1 MRMKCPFLA
10 LYSCIFCNTLLIC
23 WHFFSSCRSTEIKT
37 KSWTAFLLGQIPQ
50 SGKVSPW
57 TLAHEKTKAGGD
69 NAQTWVSGMVHLLEN
84 KLLQFGRGWDEPDI
98 TVLFHL
104 GSLAHDFAKLC
115 TSSYL
120 LLLYHMIVL
129 RYFYLPSY
137 PPVTIILL
145 KYEQEISYFET
156 EKDRKCKIADDLYF
170 K

>member
-1 MRMKCPFLA
+1 
-10 LYSCIFCNTLLIC
+10 
-23 WHFFSSCRSTEIKT
+23 
-37 KSWTAFLLGQIPQ
+37 
-50 SGKVSPW
+50 
-57 TLAHEKTKAGGD
+57 
-69 NAQTWVSGMVHLLEN
+69 MVHLLEN

-115 TSSYL
+115 TFSYL
-120 LLLYHMIVL
+120 LLLYYMIIL

-145 KYEQEISYFET
+145 KYVQEISYFET

>member
-1 MRMKCPFLA
+1 M
-10 LYSCIFCNTLLIC
+10 
-23 WHFFSSCRSTEIKT
+23 
-37 KSWTAFLLGQIPQ
+37 
-50 SGKVSPW
+50 SGN
-57 TLAHEKTKAGGD
+57 L
-69 NAQTWVSGMVHLLEN
+69 HLLEN

-115 TSSYL
+115 TFSYL
-120 LLLYHMIVL
+120 LLLYQMIVL

-145 KYEQEISYFET
+145 KYVQEISYFET